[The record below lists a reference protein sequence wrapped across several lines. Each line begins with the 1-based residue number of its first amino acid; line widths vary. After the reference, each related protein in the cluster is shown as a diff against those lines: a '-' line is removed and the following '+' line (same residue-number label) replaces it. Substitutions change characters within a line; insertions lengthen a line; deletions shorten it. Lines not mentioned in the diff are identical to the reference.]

1 MRKEKIIS
9 HITHLEEKHRAVDD
23 KITSMETSGHY
34 DDTELNALK
43 KYRLSLKDEIAEMQ
57 RMADEITE

>member
-9 HITHLEEKHRAVDD
+9 HITHLEEKHRAVDE
-23 KITSMETSGHY
+23 KITAMESSGHF
-34 DDTELNALK
+34 DDSEINALK
-43 KYRLSLKDEIAEMQ
+43 KYRLSLKDEIADMQ